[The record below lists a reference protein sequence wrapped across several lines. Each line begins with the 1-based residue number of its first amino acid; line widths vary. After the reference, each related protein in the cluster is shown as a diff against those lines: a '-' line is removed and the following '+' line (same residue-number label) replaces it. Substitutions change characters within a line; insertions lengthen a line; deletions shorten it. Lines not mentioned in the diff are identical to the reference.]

1 MFINSIYLFRYE
13 FVTVG
18 FGKLRIFDRVIPL
31 YSRSVIVSRIIK
43 AGYILLLR
51 TVSAKMRNGGKNHT
65 KLVALTTI
73 AIVVFV
79 VDATVN
85 LKRGESVAHERT
97 AKENFREDFS
107 KRVYYVGDQ
116 VWRIYKHNDS
126 VNDLVEQH
134 DQNGC
139 T

>member
-1 MFINSIYLFRYE
+1 MKHS
-13 FVTVG
+13 
-18 FGKLRIFDRVIPL
+18 
-31 YSRSVIVSRIIK
+31 
-43 AGYILLLR
+43 
-51 TVSAKMRNGGKNHT
+51 GKNHI
-65 KLVALTTI
+65 KWVALTTI
-73 AIVVFV
+73 TIVVFV

-85 LKRGESVAHERT
+85 LKSDESVAYEKI
-97 AKENFREDFS
+97 AKQDFREDFS
-107 KRVYYVGDQ
+107 KKVFYVGDQ